1 MGKIRDLLDQSENQR
16 LEFYKDNDGNVH
28 QINRIPE
35 EGLDGGGHGHR
46 RVIHKSDGTKE
57 AEDFISKEEYENIK
71 SSFKRVDANEV
82 GK

>member
-16 LEFYKDNDGNVH
+16 LEFYKDNEGNVH

-35 EGLDGGGHGHR
+35 DGGNGGKHR
-46 RVIHKSDGTKE
+46 RVIHKSNGDKE

-71 SSFKRVDANEV
+71 KSFARVDANQV